1 MSFLDKLKSG
11 VSEAGTKAKILV
23 EINKLKLINVGKQ
36 NEINGLYKEI
46 GEKVALAAEVGQ
58 ELQLSYF
65 SHQLEQIAMLKTEI
79 EQNQLKITNLS
90 DEKQC
95 PDCNRSNPID
105 AIECIHCKTSFIVQ
119 ERPVIEP
126 TYIELPKQPGSV
138 RRDED

>member
-11 VSEAGTKAKILV
+11 VSEAGAKAKVLV

-36 NEINGLYKEI
+36 NEINSLYKEI

-58 ELQLSYF
+58 ELKLSYF
-65 SHQLEQIAMLKTEI
+65 SHQIEQIAMLKTEI
-79 EQNQLKITNLS
+79 EQNQLKMTNLT

-105 AIECIHCKTSFIVQ
+105 TIECIHCKASFIVQ
-119 ERPVIEP
+119 EQSVIEP
-126 TYIELPKQPGSV
+126 TYIELSNPTKPT
-138 RRDED
+138 RRDEE